1 MLNRSLFRRAFVAI
15 VIVPL
20 STLLACASKQTKQTS
35 PAPNANTGGA
45 VSAANNDGKTI
56 ESMFAG
62 RFAGVT
68 VAAAPGGGLMIRIR
82 GGNNSFY
89 GSEQPLYVVDDIP
102 LPPGSNGIVFLN
114 PHDITKIEVLKNPA
128 DVAVY
133 GMRGGNGVIKI
144 TTNRQ
149 LGH

>member
-1 MLNRSLFRRAFVAI
+1 VSNRSLLCRALVAI

-20 STLLACASKQTKQTS
+20 PTLLACASKQTPDTS
-35 PAPNANTGGA
+35 PAPNVNAGE
-45 VSAANNDGKTI
+45 SAYGDGKSI

-68 VAAAPGGGLMIRIR
+68 VTAAPGGGLMIRIR

-102 LPPGSNGIVFLN
+102 LPPGSGGIVFLN
-114 PHDITKIEVLKNPA
+114 PHDIKKIEVLKNPA

-144 TTNRQ
+144 TTKRQ
-149 LGH
+149 LVR

>member
-1 MLNRSLFRRAFVAI
+1 MPS

-20 STLLACASKQTKQTS
+20 STLLACAPKRTADGS
-35 PAPNANTGGA
+35 PAPTAYAGDTSIA
-45 VSAANNDGKTI
+45 TSDGRTI
-56 ESMFAG
+56 ENLLTA
-62 RFAGVT
+62 RYPGVT
-68 VAAAPGGGLMIRIR
+68 VTPAPGGGLMIRIR

-89 GSEQPLYVVDDIP
+89 GSEQPLYVLDDIP
-102 LPPGSNGIVFLN
+102 LPPGSGGIVFVN
-114 PHDITKIEVLKNPA
+114 PYDIKKIEVLKNPA

>member
-1 MLNRSLFRRAFVAI
+1 MSKRSLFRRALVAI
-15 VIVPL
+15 VIVPI
-20 STLLACASKQTKQTS
+20 STLLACASRRAKDSS
-35 PAPNANTGGA
+35 PPPNAN
-45 VSAANNDGKTI
+45 AANALSDGNDGKTI

-68 VAAAPGGGLMIRIR
+68 VTAAPGGGLMIRIR

-89 GSEQPLYVVDDIP
+89 GNEQPLYVVDDIP
-102 LPPGSNGIVFLN
+102 LAPGSNGIVFLN

-144 TTNRQ
+144 TTRRQ
-149 LGH
+149 LVR

>member
-1 MLNRSLFRRAFVAI
+1 VAF

-20 STLLACASKQTKQTS
+20 STLLACASRHTNDSS
-35 PAPNANTGGA
+35 PVPNANTGDA
-45 VSAANNDGKTI
+45 SSVANNDGKTI

-68 VAAAPGGGLMIRIR
+68 VTAAPGGGLMIRIR

-102 LPPGSNGIVFLN
+102 LPPGSGGIVFLN
-114 PHDITKIEVLKNPA
+114 PHDIKKIEVLKNPA

-144 TTNRQ
+144 TTKRQ